1 MSSANTKKTI
11 TFLGASGGVGLAAL
25 SRALAAGHTCIALC
39 RTPSKL
45 TDRFP
50 AAKHPNLTVI
60 QGNAHDASAVA
71 RCLLGRER
79 PADTVVSS
87 IGGVFQFSRMTID
100 DPQVCQKGMAALLEA
115 IAKLRREYDGL
126 TEAQRWRPR
135 IVVVSTCGISKAGRD
150 FPLAT
155 LPIYKFMLKVP
166 HVDKVEMER
175 LLVGGAAEKEGYGYT
190 YSIVRPSLLN
200 DDAQPERRIRAGVD
214 DKPPVGYAISRDDT
228 GRWIFENLL
237 DRESKDGYENK
248 IVTITW

>member
-1 MSSANTKKTI
+1 MSANNKTI

-50 AAKHPNLTVI
+50 EAKHPNLIVI
-60 QGNAHDASAVA
+60 QGNAHDSSAVA
-71 RCLLGRER
+71 RCLVAHER
-79 PADTVVSS
+79 PVDTIVSS
-87 IGGVFQFSRMTID
+87 IGGVFQFSCMTID

-115 IAKLRREYDGL
+115 ISKLRQEHAL
-126 TEAQRWRPR
+126 TEAQWRPR

-166 HVDKVEMER
+166 HADKVEMER
-175 LLVGGAAEKEGYGYT
+175 LLLGGTGDKGYT
-190 YSIVRPSLLN
+190 YTIVRPSLLN
-200 DDAQPERRIRAGVD
+200 DDAQSERRIRSGID

-237 DRESKDGYENK
+237 NPESQAEYANK
-248 IVTITW
+248 VVTITW

>member
-1 MSSANTKKTI
+1 MSPENTKKTI
-11 TFLGASGGVGLAAL
+11 AFLGASGGVGLATL
-25 SRALAAGHTCIALC
+25 SRALATGHTCIALC

-50 AAKHPNLTVI
+50 EAKHPNLTVI

-79 PADTVVSS
+79 PADTVISS
-87 IGGVFQFSRMTID
+87 IGGVFQFSCMTID

-115 IAKLRREYDGL
+115 ITRVRQEYGV
-126 TEAQRWRPR
+126 TEARWRPR

-166 HVDKVEMER
+166 HADKVEMER
-175 LLVGGAAEKEGYGYT
+175 LLMGGMGDKGYT

-200 DDAQPERRIRAGVD
+200 DDAQPERKIRAGVD

-237 DRESKDGYENK
+237 NREAQDGYENK

>member
-1 MSSANTKKTI
+1 MSSTGNKKTI
-11 TFLGASGGVGLAAL
+11 AFFGASGGVGLAAL

-50 AAKHPNLTVI
+50 EDKHPNLVVI

-71 RCLLGRER
+71 RCLLGREQ
-79 PADTVVSS
+79 PADTIVSS
-87 IGGVFQFSRMTID
+87 IGGVFQFSCMTID
-100 DPQVCQKGMAALLEA
+100 DPQVCQKGMAALIEA
-115 IAKLRREYDGL
+115 IGKVRQEYGL
-126 TEAQRWRPR
+126 TQAQWKPR

-166 HVDKVEMER
+166 HVDKLEMER
-175 LLVGGAAEKEGYGYT
+175 LLLAGTDEKGYT
-190 YSIVRPSLLN
+190 YTIVRPSLLN
-200 DDAQPERRIRAGVD
+200 DDARPERKIRSGID
-214 DKPPVGYAISRDDT
+214 NKPPVGYAISRDDT

-237 DRESKDGYENK
+237 NKESQEEYADK